1 MIFQAL
7 VRRRRYFLT
16 IVALVL
22 FVIYSFP
29 VLADVRL
36 NLLKREFNFSHLNS
50 QTIVAHSL
58 DTPSQQAQTVSLFQ
72 QLNLTELQHQQ
83 LKQIHR
89 QYRQQIFKKKNI
101 IAKLQ
106 QQLSDMMVGTEP
118 VELLRMKNQ
127 QLTMLRQEMS
137 SLRFE
142 SMLATREILTPQ
154 QRQKFRQ
161 LVKSQLT
168 E

>member
-1 MIFQAL
+1 MIFQVL

-22 FVIYSFP
+22 SVIYSFP
-29 VLADVRL
+29 VFADVP
-36 NLLKREFNFSHLNS
+36 LKLFKGEFDFSHLRPK
-50 QTIVAHSL
+50 TIVAHS
-58 DTPSQQAQTVSLFQ
+58 PGISNQPEQTVSLFQ
-72 QLNLTELQHQQ
+72 QLNLTQLQHQQ

-89 QYRQQIFKKKNI
+89 QYQRQILKKKNI

-137 SLRFE
+137 SLHFE

-154 QRQKFRQ
+154 QRQKFRE
-161 LVKSQLT
+161 LVSSQLT
-168 E
+168 Q